1 MDNRKDAL
9 EVIEML
15 NKTEIDQKLIC
26 VEISKRS
33 RPHHITPGVYLG
45 PSNNSSRGRYRHY
58 SPRRR
63 YRSRSRDRSRSRSYN
78 REKYYRRR

>member
-1 MDNRKDAL
+1 MDNRKDAQ
-9 EVIEML
+9 EVIERL
-15 NKTEIDQKLIC
+15 NKTEFDQKLIS
-26 VEISKRS
+26 VEVSKRS

-63 YRSRSRDRSRSRSYN
+63 YRSRSRDRSRSHN